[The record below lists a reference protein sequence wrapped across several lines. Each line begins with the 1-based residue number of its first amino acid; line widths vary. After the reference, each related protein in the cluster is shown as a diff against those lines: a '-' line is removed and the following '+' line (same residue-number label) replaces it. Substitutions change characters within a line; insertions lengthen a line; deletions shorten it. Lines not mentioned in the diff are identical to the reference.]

1 MYFALKLLYKRGIII
16 LIFIEINI
24 MGEIMTTDEINEFGT
39 EIYNLSKML
48 KSFKDDTKL
57 FLEEIKNLDKNYLK
71 MYIDE
76 NKEKEKIGLI
86 RYRVVEKIINDE
98 KIDLEEF
105 EQIKNEV
112 ASMYDKNILQSWSNF
127 NILFGIYYKIIKDE
141 IKYKL
146 DEIGKYLTDFLL
158 ENGKENCNYVV
169 KDFLWNQGFGTE
181 HCWLALYPD
190 FKKGFKESYQLS
202 LAFKDNE
209 IVFGLGYGDKI
220 KLIKEDKEKLDNFD
234 IDKICNK
241 FLAVY
246 DEFIELNRGNFVGE
260 IAEKYNEINYWTMSL
275 GEYGSLWKECEEK
288 NIIVIGWDYLGDLSF
303 YETKKEINQK
313 IIEISNSETS
323 KSNDTL
329 ACWEFCNEMKI
340 GDYVLIKTTTKEIIA
355 VGIVKSDYYFD
366 DERENYKHIRKVQ
379 WIKKGSWITEDK
391 MAVKTLTNITGYKD
405 FVKGLLELVEIND
418 KTENIVEEI
427 EIYSKEMALE
437 DLYMEEKD
445 FDKII
450 NSLNKK
456 KNIILQGPPGVGK
469 TFVAKRL
476 AYTVLG
482 KKDERKVEM
491 IQFHQSYTYE
501 DFIQGFRPTEDGKF
515 LLKNG
520 VFYEFCQKAKNSKE
534 PHILII
540 DEINRG
546 NLSKIFGELMLLIEN
561 DKRGKEYE
569 VSLTYSN
576 NSQEK
581 FYIPENV
588 YIIGTMNT
596 ADRSLSIVDYA
607 LRRRFS
613 FLTVEPCFNQNFI
626 DKMMTYNFSEEFLR
640 LIINKIENINFFIAK
655 DQRLGKGYKI
665 GHSYFSTNN
674 LIENEKEWF
683 REIIENEIEP
693 LLYEYWFDEEDV
705 AKEQVE
711 NLLRGI

>member
-1 MYFALKLLYKRGIII
+1 
-16 LIFIEINI
+16 
-24 MGEIMTTDEINEFGT
+24 MTTDEINELGI
-39 EIYNLSKML
+39 EIYNLSKRL
-48 KSFKDDTKL
+48 KFFKDDTKL
-57 FLEEIKNLDKNYLK
+57 FLEEIKNLNKDYLK
-71 MYIDE
+71 MYIDK
-76 NKEKEKIGLI
+76 NKEGKKINLI
-86 RYRVVEKIINDE
+86 RCKVVEKIINNE

-105 EQIKNEV
+105 EQIKKEV
-112 ASMYDKNILQSWSNF
+112 AEKHDKNILSIWQDF
-127 NILFGIYYKIIKDE
+127 NILFGIYYGSIKEGISKKIDE
-141 IKYKL
+141 I
-146 DEIGKYLTDFLL
+146 INYLNEFLK
-158 ENGKENCNYVV
+158 NNRKEQTKVEK
-169 KDFLWNQGFGTE
+169 KDFLGSRKLGTDE
-181 HCWLALYPD
+181 SWIALYPTA
-190 FKKGFKESYQLS
+190 KKSFKESYQFFL
-202 LAFKDNE
+202 K
-209 IVFGLGYGDKI
+209 FGSDKI
-220 KLIKEDKEKLDNFD
+220 QYGLACGSNIRNKKENLDESVGFD
-234 IDKICNK
+234 IDKITNK
-241 FLAVY
+241 ILEVY
-246 DEFIELNRGNFVGE
+246 DEYKELNADFIEHIDEEKNMLEEEEKVYGE
-260 IAEKYNEINYWTMSL
+260 NNNETNYWTMSL

-288 NIIVIGWDYLGDLSF
+288 NIIVYGWDSLGDLSF
-303 YETKKEINQK
+303 YETKKEINKK
-313 IIEISNSETS
+313 ILEISNSETS

-366 DERENYKHIRKVQ
+366 DERESYKHIRKVE

-405 FVKGLLELVEIND
+405 FVKGLLELVELNNNS
-418 KTENIVEEI
+418 ENIEEEV

-456 KNIILQGPPGVGK
+456 KNIILQGSPGVGK

-476 AYTVLG
+476 AYTMLG
-482 KKDERKVEM
+482 KKDEKKVEM

-520 VFYEFCQKAKNSKE
+520 VFYDFCQKAKKSKE
-534 PHILII
+534 PHIFII

-576 NSQEK
+576 NNQEK
-581 FYIPENV
+581 FYIPENI

-665 GHSYFSTNN
+665 GHSYFSENN
-674 LIENEKEWF
+674 FIENEKEWF